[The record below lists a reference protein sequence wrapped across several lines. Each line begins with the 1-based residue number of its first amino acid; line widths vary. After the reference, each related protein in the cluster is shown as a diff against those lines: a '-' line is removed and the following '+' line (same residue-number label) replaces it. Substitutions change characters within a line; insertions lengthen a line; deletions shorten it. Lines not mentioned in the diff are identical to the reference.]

1 METKSKSKYSRINEV
16 KARYGNCSSRTIDR
30 GVQEGVIAPPEYL
43 RGFRIWNNDLLDEY
57 DARRPQGAK
66 PPAPRSSGGR
76 GQPKKS
82 TVASLA
88 EVTAAPQPT
97 DGDELDPIASAER
110 RMAENAELYPEDSA
124 EAQ

>member
-16 KARYGNCSSRTIDR
+16 KARYGNCSTRTIDR

-57 DARRPQGAK
+57 DARRPQEAK

-76 GQPKKS
+76 GRPKKS
-82 TVASLA
+82 TVASLS
-88 EVTAAPQPT
+88 E
-97 DGDELDPIASAER
+97 
-110 RMAENAELYPEDSA
+110 
-124 EAQ
+124 